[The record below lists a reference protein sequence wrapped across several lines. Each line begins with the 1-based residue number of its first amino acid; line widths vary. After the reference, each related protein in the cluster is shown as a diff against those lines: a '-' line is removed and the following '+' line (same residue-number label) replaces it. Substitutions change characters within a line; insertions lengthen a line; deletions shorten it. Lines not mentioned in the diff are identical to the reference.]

1 MKKYKDIGIYD
12 FSDYAE
18 EITSNA
24 LFKINGGAEVENS
37 DKGVAGAKP
46 GDTITRKNGDVIVLK
61 QADIDYAKAQLENNG
76 NDGTGNTN
84 GNSGTGNNSNSGSNN
99 TSNSRSTNN
108 SSSGANNTGIS
119 NTSTSESTLEVPEE
133 TKSNSYAYAAYMAK
147 QGQAKDEG
155 EPDRYKGYNVLGA
168 KSSKA
173 ESPSAK
179 VVKEKISSPVFVKA
193 INTLYKS
200 FINDGKKDIYTLGI
214 SASGTVTSVSGA
226 TGAGVY
232 INPESDLR
240 LFNSLLLIPVIPKGL
255 KTVALTN
262 SIITNM
268 EDFGVYTGLE
278 AGGGIGQSG
287 SVSVSVGNF
296 KSLED
301 AKGTYGCIGGS
312 GGTSGFS
319 IGGDAIISKN
329 GIVGLAFSVGLG
341 VGEKAEG
348 HCRIGYTG
356 IKSFKGEM

>member
-1 MKKYKDIGIYD
+1 MKKYKDIDIYD

-18 EITSNA
+18 EITGDA

-46 GDTITRKNGDVIVLK
+46 GDTITRIDGTVVTLK
-61 QADIDYAKAQLENNG
+61 QADIDYANAQLGNNG
-76 NDGTGNTN
+76 NNGTGNTN
-84 GNSGTGNNSNSGSNN
+84 GSSGSNN
-99 TSNSRSTNN
+99 TSNSNSTNN

-119 NTSTSESTLEVPEE
+119 NTSTSESTPDVSEE
-133 TKSNSYAYAAYMAK
+133 IKQNSDAYANYMSL
-147 QGQAKDEG
+147 QGRAKDEG

-179 VVKEKISSPVFVKA
+179 VVKEKKLSPVFGKA

-232 INPESDLR
+232 INPKSDLR

-262 SIITNM
+262 SIISNM
-268 EDFGVYTGLE
+268 EDFGIYTGLE

>member
-1 MKKYKDIGIYD
+1 MD
-12 FSDYAE
+12 
-18 EITSNA
+18 
-24 LFKINGGAEVENS
+24 AEVFALSAEN
-37 DKGVAGAKP
+37 
-46 GDTITRKNGDVIVLK
+46 IVQNLLCELGIRIEDGGECPE
-61 QADIDYAKAQLENNG
+61 QHIPIPISGADIVACTAAC
-76 NDGTGNTN
+76 
-84 GNSGTGNNSNSGSNN
+84 
-99 TSNSRSTNN
+99 
-108 SSSGANNTGIS
+108 GADEFFRIHRDARGI
-119 NTSTSESTLEVPEE
+119 
-133 TKSNSYAYAAYMAK
+133 
-147 QGQAKDEG
+147 KDAE
-155 EPDRYKGYNVLGA
+155 K
-168 KSSKA
+168 KA
-173 ESPSAK
+173 EL
-179 VVKEKISSPVFVKA
+179 VKEKISSPVFVKA

>member
-18 EITSNA
+18 EITGNA

-46 GDTITRKNGDVIVLK
+46 G
-61 QADIDYAKAQLENNG
+61 
-76 NDGTGNTN
+76 
-84 GNSGTGNNSNSGSNN
+84 
-99 TSNSRSTNN
+99 
-108 SSSGANNTGIS
+108 
-119 NTSTSESTLEVPEE
+119 
-133 TKSNSYAYAAYMAK
+133 
-147 QGQAKDEG
+147 
-155 EPDRYKGYNVLGA
+155 
-168 KSSKA
+168 
-173 ESPSAK
+173 
-179 VVKEKISSPVFVKA
+179 
-193 INTLYKS
+193 
-200 FINDGKKDIYTLGI
+200 
-214 SASGTVTSVSGA
+214 
-226 TGAGVY
+226 
-232 INPESDLR
+232 
-240 LFNSLLLIPVIPKGL
+240 
-255 KTVALTN
+255 
-262 SIITNM
+262 
-268 EDFGVYTGLE
+268 

>member
-18 EITSNA
+18 EITGNA

-46 GDTITRKNGDVIVLK
+46 
-61 QADIDYAKAQLENNG
+61 
-76 NDGTGNTN
+76 
-84 GNSGTGNNSNSGSNN
+84 
-99 TSNSRSTNN
+99 
-108 SSSGANNTGIS
+108 
-119 NTSTSESTLEVPEE
+119 
-133 TKSNSYAYAAYMAK
+133 
-147 QGQAKDEG
+147 
-155 EPDRYKGYNVLGA
+155 
-168 KSSKA
+168 
-173 ESPSAK
+173 
-179 VVKEKISSPVFVKA
+179 
-193 INTLYKS
+193 
-200 FINDGKKDIYTLGI
+200 
-214 SASGTVTSVSGA
+214 
-226 TGAGVY
+226 GAGVY

-341 VGEKAEG
+341 VGEKDEG
-348 HCRIGYTG
+348 HGRIGYTG